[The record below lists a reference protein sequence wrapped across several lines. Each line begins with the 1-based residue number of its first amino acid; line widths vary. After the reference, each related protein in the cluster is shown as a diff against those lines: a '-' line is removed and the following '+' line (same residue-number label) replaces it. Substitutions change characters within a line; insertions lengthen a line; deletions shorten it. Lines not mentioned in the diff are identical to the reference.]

1 SEILNSDNMKVQK
14 IQWVSSGFKAKIL
27 MDDGKFIEGLVEDG
41 IKRLKNSEIVQLE
54 RFGFVKLDKKEKEEY
69 EFWFTHK

>member
-1 SEILNSDNMKVQK
+1 
-14 IQWVSSGFKAKIL
+14 